1 MKNTAE
7 MFFNC
12 LFGVFFV
19 IFFFLFGISGSAAE
33 TTCKAEVSD
42 FIFDLV
48 THDSYAAKKT
58 TQGYVKF
65 SCSNLSQDTVY
76 VNACLKGPVKTGD
89 SSNFYLSS
97 PKINEPMFAFYN
109 SFSGLS
115 WSGFSSPLNI
125 SMMISP
131 QSVVSQ
137 KIPLSVE
144 MNYDP
149 FDFPSGLLSSS
160 FILPAAS
167 LSWNSTP
174 SPHDTHCNV
183 SSANES
189 ITFNVRANL
198 LNICD
203 AYASDIDFGKIFET
217 PISNVTSR
225 GSIFVKCT
233 NGAIYNLSLRSLNG
247 GIDRF
252 IMKNSK
258 GDNLKYTLYK
268 NPERTLLW
276 GNGVN
281 SKYGTGNGKS
291 QQHFVYGIIN
301 LPPKYSPPPGEFKD
315 TVIISITY

>member
-1 MKNTAE
+1 MKNTAK
-7 MFFNC
+7 FFFDC
-12 LFGVFFV
+12 LFSGFFV
-19 IFFFLFGISGSAAE
+19 MLFSFFGISESAAE

-65 SCSNLSQDTVY
+65 SCSNLSQNTAY

-89 SSNFYLSS
+89 LSISNLSF
-97 PKINEPMFAFYN
+97 PKINEPMFAFSN

-115 WSGFSSPLNI
+115 WNGFSSPLNI
-125 SMMISP
+125 SMMIGP

-137 KIPLSVE
+137 KIPISVE

-160 FILPAAS
+160 FILPPAS
-167 LSWNSTP
+167 LSWHSTP
-174 SPHDTHCNV
+174 SQHDTHCNV

-198 LNICD
+198 LSICD
-203 AYASDIDFGKIFET
+203 AYADDINFGKLFET
-217 PISNVTSR
+217 PISNITSR

-233 NGAIYNLSLRSLNG
+233 IGTIYNVSLRSLNG
-247 GIDRF
+247 GLDRF
-252 IMKNSK
+252 IMKNPK
-258 GDNLKYTLYK
+258 GDILKYTLYK
-268 NPERTLLW
+268 NQERTLIW

-281 SKYGTGNGKS
+281 SKYSTGNGKT
-291 QQHFVYGIIN
+291 QQHYVYGIIN
-301 LPPKYSPPPGEFKD
+301 LPPKYSPPPGEFED